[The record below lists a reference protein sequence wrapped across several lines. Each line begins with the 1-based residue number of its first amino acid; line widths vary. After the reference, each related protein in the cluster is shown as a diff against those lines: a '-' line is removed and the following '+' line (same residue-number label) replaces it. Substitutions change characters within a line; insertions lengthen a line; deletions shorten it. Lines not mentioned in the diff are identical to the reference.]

1 MLQQHPLSAAFPAMQ
16 GMDFNALTQDIAVN
30 GLHLPITL
38 LNGMIIDGWHRYLAC
53 LESGVAPQFEDL
65 PDSADPVAFVRSRNL
80 HRRDLTPS
88 QRAAAVVAC
97 CEWAKSGGNRFTMD
111 RVEPGSTLQSTNHE
125 MAEAADV
132 SVKTIQ
138 QAKAAHAAGL
148 GDQVRDGKLTA
159 KKAAALVRPER
170 PIPGETVQLAPQGK
184 DQPSAP
190 TAVGET
196 KTAQQQRK
204 RGLRWESAR
213 VLLKAALEHIRDS
226 EDREEAIEM
235 ALKLLDEIDVC
246 NL

>member
-38 LNGMIIDGWHRYLAC
+38 FNGMIIDGWHRYRAC

-97 CEWAKSGGNRFTMD
+97 CEWAKMGANQHRGSQ
-111 RVEPGSTLQSTNHE
+111 PGCDPQTARQ

-132 SVKTIQ
+132 STETIR

-148 GDQVRDGKLTA
+148 GDQVRDGQLTA

-170 PIPGETVQLAPQGK
+170 PILGETVQLAPQGK

-213 VLLKAALEHIRDS
+213 VLFKAALEHIRDS

>member
-16 GMDFNALTQDIAVN
+16 GMDFNALAQDIAVN

-38 LNGMIIDGWHRYLAC
+38 FNGMIIDGWHRYRAC

-97 CEWAKSGGNRFTMD
+97 CEWAKRGTNQHREEGGNQ
-111 RVEPGSTLQSTNHE
+111 VSTLSTNAE

-132 SVKTIQ
+132 STQTIK

>member
-38 LNGMIIDGWHRYLAC
+38 FNGMIIDGWHRYRAC

-65 PDSADPVAFVRSRNL
+65 PDGADPVAFVRSRNL

-97 CEWAKSGGNRFTMD
+97 CEWAKRGNQPKSQ
-111 RVEPGSTLQSTNHE
+111 PGCDLTTAKQ

-132 SVKTIQ
+132 STETIR

-170 PIPGETVQLAPQGK
+170 PRPGETVQLAPHGK